1 MNIAKSGNARDR
13 EASRPVLAL
22 ERFLP
27 YRLSVL
33 ANRVS
38 GIIAGAYA
46 KDFGLTIPEWRV
58 MAVLGRFPG
67 LSAADVV
74 ARTAMDKVRV
84 SRAVTALRGA
94 GRLER
99 ETDTHDRRRTRLRLS
114 PAGHAIYRRIAPV
127 ALGYEARLLEA
138 LTPEERK
145 TLDAL
150 LDRLHAQ
157 AEQLTEGPLYPDA

>member
-1 MNIAKSGNARDR
+1 MNIAETRNVRNPA
-13 EASRPVLAL
+13 ASRPVLAL

-67 LSAADVV
+67 LSAAEVV
-74 ARTAMDKVRV
+74 ERTAMDKVRV
-84 SRAVTALRGA
+84 SRAVAALRGA

-99 ETDTHDRRRTRLRLS
+99 TTDDRDRRRTKLRLS
-114 PAGHAIYRRIAPV
+114 PAGQAIYERIAPV

-150 LDRLHAQ
+150 LDRIHEQ
-157 AEQLTEGPLYPDA
+157 AERLTEGPLYPDD